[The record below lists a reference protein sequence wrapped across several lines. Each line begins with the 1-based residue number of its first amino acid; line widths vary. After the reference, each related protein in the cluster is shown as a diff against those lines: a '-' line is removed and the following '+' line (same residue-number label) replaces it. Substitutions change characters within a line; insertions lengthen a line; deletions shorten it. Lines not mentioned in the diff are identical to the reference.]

1 MYEVIGFRQLN
12 AKGGK
17 AGNFLV
23 FLRQD
28 GDGKNGLVGDACE
41 SVFLSADAFNA
52 AEIAVG
58 VVVGRPAYGKDSTFC
73 IGFLPA

>member
-1 MYEVIGFRQLN
+1 MYEVIGFRQLK
-12 AKGGK
+12 AKDGK

-23 FLRQD
+23 FLRQE

-41 SVFLSADAFNA
+41 SVFLSYDAFNA
-52 AEIAVG
+52 SGIDLG
-58 VVVGRPAYGKDSTFC
+58 VLVGRPAYGKDSTFC